1 MSDTFFARGFN
12 KQHEQMTNIQKQF
25 DLTDKVAIITGSS
38 KGIGKAIARGLAENG
53 ATVVISSRDQN
64 ACDTVVSEFKEAG
77 LKAIGIACHIGKEE
91 ARQHLVAETVSK
103 LGGIDILV
111 NNAAINPVFGPL
123 EDAAEDIFDKIMHVN
138 VKAPWML
145 SNQVLPSMQSRGGGS
160 IINIASVEAL
170 SPGMGLGL
178 YSTSK
183 AALLML
189 TKNQAKEWGKH
200 GIRANAL
207 CPGLIKTKFSAALWQ
222 NEKILGKIQK
232 TLPSGRMGMPEEMEG
247 IVCLLAS
254 EAGAYM
260 TGGVYTADGG
270 YMIAG

>member
-1 MSDTFFARGFN
+1 
-12 KQHEQMTNIQKQF
+12 MTNVEKQF
-25 DLTDKVAIITGSS
+25 NLKGKVVIVTGSS
-38 KGIGKAIARGLAENG
+38 KGIGKAIAKGLAENS
-53 ATVVISSRDQN
+53 AHVIVSSRDQEV
-64 ACDTVVSEFKEAG
+64 CESVVSEFKEEG
-77 LKAIGIACHIGKEE
+77 LSATAISCHIGKEE
-91 ARQHLVAETVSK
+91 QRKALVEQTIK
-103 LGGIDILV
+103 DFGGIDVLV
-111 NNAAINPVFGPL
+111 NNAAINPIFGPL
-123 EDAAEDIFDKIMHVN
+123 EEAEEGIFDKIMDVN

-145 SNQVLPSMQSRGGGS
+145 SNLVLPSMQERKGGS

-170 SPGMGLGL
+170 TPGMGLGL

-189 TKNQAKEWGKH
+189 TKNQAKEWGKY

-222 NEKILGKIQK
+222 NEQLLQK
-232 TLPSGRMGMPEEMEG
+232 VERALPSGRMGMPQEMVG
-247 IVCLLAS
+247 IACLLAS
-254 EAGAYM
+254 DAGAYM